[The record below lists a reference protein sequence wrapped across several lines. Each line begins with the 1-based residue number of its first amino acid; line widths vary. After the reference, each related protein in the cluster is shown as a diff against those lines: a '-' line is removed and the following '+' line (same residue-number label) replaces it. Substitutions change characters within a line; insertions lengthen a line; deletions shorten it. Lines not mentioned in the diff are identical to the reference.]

1 MAPLDQVDHFITTPY
16 YRPPFSAAAAGEHPR
31 RPRGPVDY
39 PGFQVCMVFN
49 MPHVPEGNSVIDVS
63 VVCPKDEEGYPPDE
77 EGGLNIYQ
85 APPRA
90 HANSEGMQN
99 GWNR

>member
-1 MAPLDQVDHFITTPY
+1 
-16 YRPPFSAAAAGEHPR
+16 
-31 RPRGPVDY
+31 
-39 PGFQVCMVFN
+39 MVFN

-90 HANSEGMQN
+90 HANSEGNSGIEECRMDGTVDGRVN
-99 GWNR
+99 SCRYKYTG